1 MWPYTKEDVIAP
13 YLLFYQ
19 HKGGLHIKIS
29 MGFVKAHVALH
40 ITYGLPCSISPC
52 IHCHTGQVSIDI
64 TPHPLMPHPWLGLKC
79 QWGAPLNAG
88 YGPGLFYSIGKEGPV
103 EGWWRGGG
111 QKIGGGEVGC

>member
-1 MWPYTKEDVIAP
+1 MWPYTKEDVIDP
-13 YLLFYQ
+13 YLLLYQ
-19 HKGGLHIKIS
+19 HNGGLHIKIS

-64 TPHPLMPHPWLGLKC
+64 TPSPHATPMAGLKVSMGC
-79 QWGAPLNAG
+79 TLKCRVWPWPVLLHWKR
-88 YGPGLFYSIGKEGPV
+88 GPSGGMV
-103 EGWWRGGG
+103 GGG